1 MHFPDFFHPLS
12 ADISAVFENAP
23 ADSLWNNTEKYTKEN
38 AFPFLNS
45 AQIAVIGVDESR
57 GATIDYDCKHA
68 ADYIRTQLYQLKMH
82 GSKTS
87 IVDLG
92 NLKLGVTV
100 NDTYAA
106 VGEIVA
112 YLARLKIIPVII
124 GSSQDLTYGHYKGY
138 KILDQII
145 NIVGVDARFDLGLP
159 SEPLTSNTWL
169 GNIVLD
175 QPNYLFNYSHIGHQ
189 TYFVGQ
195 YAVNMMDNL
204 FFDTYR
210 LGQVREDM
218 KELEPIVRNADVLT
232 IDMSSIRSADAPGTV
247 FPSPNGLDGEN
258 ICQLMYYA
266 GMSDK
271 LEGVGLYEYHPS
283 SDRQHQT
290 ALLMA
295 QMIWYFIDG
304 FNNRKKDV
312 PDSSSSQFTVYRV
325 TVSDSRQD
333 ISFMKSNI
341 SGRWWMELPLKS
353 GGKRKLD
360 RHQLIPCS
368 YADYQT
374 ACNNEIP
381 ERWWQAL
388 KKLS

>member
-1 MHFPDFFHPLS
+1 MHFPDYFNPLP
-12 ADISAVFENAP
+12 ADFVSTFENAP
-23 ADSLWNNTEKYTKEN
+23 LDSLWNHSEKYVEEN
-38 AFPFLNS
+38 SFPFLNNT
-45 AQIAVIGVDESR
+45 QIAIVGVNESR
-57 GATIDYDCKHA
+57 GAAVDYDCKHA
-68 ADYIRTQLYQLKMH
+68 SDYIRGQFYQLKLH
-82 GSKTS
+82 AVKTR

-100 NDTYAA
+100 EDTYAA
-106 VGEIVA
+106 LAEIISNLVQ
-112 YLARLKIIPVII
+112 LKITPVII
-124 GSSQDLTYGHYKGY
+124 GCSQDVTFAHYKAY
-138 KILDQII
+138 KLLDHII

-159 SEPLTSNTWL
+159 SEPLNSNTWL

-210 LGQVREDM
+210 LGQVRADV
-218 KELEPIVRNADVLT
+218 KELEPIVRNAEVLSV
-232 IDMSSIRSADAPGTV
+232 DLSSIRYSDAPGSV
-247 FPSPNGLDGEN
+247 SPSPNGLDGEN

-271 LEGVGLYEYHPS
+271 LEGIGLYEFNPIN
-283 SDRQHQT
+283 DKQDQT
-290 ALLMA
+290 ALLVA
-295 QMIWYFIDG
+295 QMIWYFMDG
-304 FNNRKKDV
+304 YNNRKKDL
-312 PDSSSSQFTVYRV
+312 PDSNSAQFTVYRV
-325 TVSDSRQD
+325 AINDNHED
-333 ISFMKSNI
+333 INFLKSNTT
-341 SGRWWMELPLKS
+341 GRWWMELPLKTT
-353 GGKRKLD
+353 KRKLD
-360 RHQLIPCS
+360 RHHLIPCS

-374 ACNNEIP
+374 ACNSEIP